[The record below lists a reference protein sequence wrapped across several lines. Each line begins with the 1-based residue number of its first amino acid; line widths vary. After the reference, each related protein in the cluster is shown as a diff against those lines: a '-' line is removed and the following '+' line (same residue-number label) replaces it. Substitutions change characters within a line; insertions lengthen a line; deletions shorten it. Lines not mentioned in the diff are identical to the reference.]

1 MILRR
6 YEPAVILAQKALSSF
21 FWLSGL
27 TTVSEIL
34 YDKSSA
40 IRIVSYHRTDPLYVN
55 NLETHFRFFA
65 EHYIPATWNDLIGH
79 ISGVSPWPY
88 KKTGIIIA
96 FDDGG
101 LSNFTVARPL
111 LRCYGFTG
119 LFLIPAA
126 WIDIPREKQQAYAA
140 AHRIEVS
147 NHGRDA
153 GLAMSW
159 SQIRQLVEEG
169 DKIVSHT
176 YSHHRFSPSDT
187 PEILFQEILKSKEIL
202 EDRLTIPIDTFGWV
216 GGETDVYRPAVFQM
230 IRDAGYSYILSTIL
244 GLNKLNT
251 NPLLIRRTA
260 LSDNWSLAQVR
271 FWLLPI
277 SDRRYRHKEKLVC
290 DRLGMSP
297 IVEK

>member
-27 TTVSEIL
+27 TAVSEIL
-34 YDKSSA
+34 RDNSSA
-40 IRIVSYHRTDPLYVN
+40 IRIVTYHRTDQIYVN

-65 EHYIPATWNDLIGH
+65 EHYIPATWNDLIGQV
-79 ISGVSPWPY
+79 SGVSPWTQ

-111 LRCYGFTG
+111 LRRYGFTG
-119 LFLIPAA
+119 IFLIPTG
-126 WIDIPREKQQAYAA
+126 WIDVPQEKQQAYAA
-140 AHRIEVS
+140 AHGITVS
-147 NHGRDA
+147 DHGRDA

-159 SQIRQLVEEG
+159 SQIRQLAEEG

-176 YSHHRFSPSDT
+176 YSHHRFSHSDT

-202 EDRLTIPIDTFGWV
+202 ENRLAIPIDTFGWV

-230 IRDAGYSYILSTIL
+230 IQNAGYRYILSTIL
-244 GLNKLNT
+244 GLNKPNT

-271 FWLLPI
+271 FWLLPV
-277 SDRRYRHKEKLVC
+277 SDRRYRYKEKLIC
-290 DRLGMSP
+290 DRLGISP
-297 IVEK
+297 VLER